1 MFHTAK
7 LLVSKLGFI
16 TQTLPDIKPAY
27 KGNKKNIDTQ
37 ANGGFFLHSLYFLYK
52 ICFIQLFLL
61 PLRRKI
67 SAHMKK
73 NILASLAALALLCS
87 STIVDAK
94 PTNVI
99 YLIGDG
105 MGFGAVSSL
114 LLTSDELT
122 GFEMAPVIGLNE
134 TGSANNYVTDSPA
147 GGTALATG
155 TRTCNGFLGVGP
167 DSVQLESILKKAQKM
182 GKKTGIVVNTTL
194 TEATPGAFYAGVT
207 SRKESY
213 KIAQQFTESGVD
225 IAIGAGLT
233 AFINRPDSID
243 MTAVLINKGYDVY
256 LDWKQVINTQSEKFV
271 GILQMSDVHRRNKPS
286 STKAGAADGAEV
298 CLAAQLAA
306 SADDSDTTRFSEPDL
321 YLEKAS
327 IKAIEQLSKNAPKG
341 FFLMIESAIID
352 GYGHNNDAEGMVAE
366 MQEFNRT
373 LLALID
379 YVNKHPNTLLVVTA
393 DHETGGTA
401 VSYKTH
407 PVNQPQGMQL
417 SFSTKGHSGTVV
429 PIFAYGKGAE
439 KFAGIFKNKEI
450 PGIIESIMK

>member
-1 MFHTAK
+1 
-7 LLVSKLGFI
+7 
-16 TQTLPDIKPAY
+16 
-27 KGNKKNIDTQ
+27 
-37 ANGGFFLHSLYFLYK
+37 
-52 ICFIQLFLL
+52 
-61 PLRRKI
+61 
-67 SAHMKK
+67 MKK
-73 NILASLAALALLCS
+73 IILASVAVAMLLSSCS
-87 STIVDAK
+87 QTDK
-94 PTNVI
+94 PTNII

-114 LLTSDELT
+114 LLTADQQT

-134 TGSANNYVTDSPA
+134 TCSANNYVTDSPA

-213 KIAQQFTESGVD
+213 TIAQQFTESGVD

-256 LDWKQVINTQSEKFV
+256 LDWKSVLNTSSEKFV
-271 GILQMSDVHRRNKPS
+271 GILQMSDVHRRNKPA
-286 STKAGAADGAEV
+286 TKTAGAADGAEV

-306 SADDSDTTRFSEPDL
+306 TTDDNDTVRFSEPDM
-321 YLEKAS
+321 YLEKAC
-327 IKAIEQLSKNAPKG
+327 IKTIEQLEKNAPKG
-341 FFLMIESAIID
+341 FFLMVESAIID
-352 GYGHNNDAEGMVAE
+352 GYGHNNDAEGMVEE
-366 MQEFNRT
+366 MQEFDRT
-373 LLALID
+373 LRALVA
-379 YVNKHPNTLLVVTA
+379 YVKKHPNTLLVVTA
-393 DHETGGTA
+393 DHETGGTS
-401 VSYKTH
+401 VSYKSH
-407 PVNQPQGMQL
+407 PINQPEGMQL

-429 PIFAYGKGAE
+429 PIFAYGAGAE

-450 PGIIESIMK
+450 PGVIESLMK